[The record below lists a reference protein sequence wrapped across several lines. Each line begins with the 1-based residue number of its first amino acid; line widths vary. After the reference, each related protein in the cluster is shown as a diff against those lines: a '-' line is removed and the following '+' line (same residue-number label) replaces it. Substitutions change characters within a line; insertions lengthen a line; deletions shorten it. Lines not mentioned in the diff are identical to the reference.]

1 MNNTLKNRLKYHV
14 TGAIERG
21 EAQAIVEIPALH
33 KGPFP
38 LHITQNDDHF
48 VITSQGNHYAKTF
61 DPSAARLIAAA
72 PNLLSALEGLLKIA
86 EKQLDQSAT
95 HEGLL
100 NCQKLANAREVL
112 LKAKGEA

>member
-33 KGPFP
+33 
-38 LHITQNDDHF
+38 ITQNDDHF
-48 VITSQGNHYAKTF
+48 VIVTNLGNHYAKTF

-72 PNLLSALEGLLKIA
+72 PNVLSALEGLLKIA